1 MDFIPLSTKHIRK
14 PSPKRYIVG
23 RKRNQTTM
31 ASKAPNEKPDNI
43 NAAQKLNKRPS
54 YNSRLKDRIK
64 KKAKGQVCNLK
75 RIIEKKR

>member
-1 MDFIPLSTKHIRK
+1 
-14 PSPKRYIVG
+14 
-23 RKRNQTTM
+23 M